1 MRAPNFLLLCA
12 LSGLLHAFGTFAQRR
27 GGGHSDSDSDS
38 SSNSNSNNDEDSSDS
53 SSPSSSGPYCDTPIN
68 PPPNIE
74 VNLIPDNGDNRNYRG
89 VSNYDGSF
97 FYGEAWLGYE
107 ILETTGI
114 DTCNSSAE
122 NPIRLLGYA
131 WMGPQSEEPAGPT
144 NPYIIG
150 FQAWESKEAVEDIN
164 TSYDYVMWD
173 PNEKWCPEEPDLF
186 LVRTTHSW
194 RGSASEPGGELPI
207 VAADV
212 IDMEFAADEQNP
224 TAVSF
229 NGTMPDVITPEP
241 RNEGFPFRLLGL
253 PGRICTDERV
263 YWIEDN
269 VDRLGLSG
277 SVTNATLDL
286 VLTGR
291 GVAVPY
297 RNNVAHNLTV
307 EFNVTFS
314 GRFDTAN
321 STERPDIRQA
331 EEALITW
338 VGNSGVRGAPPLG
351 WVGSSCFTAL
361 LSLLLVV

>member
-1 MRAPNFLLLCA
+1 MRAPTFLILCA
-12 LSGLLHAFGTFAQRR
+12 LSGLLHTPGAFAQRR
-27 GGGHSDSDSDS
+27 GGGHSNSDSDS
-38 SSNSNSNNDEDSSDS
+38 HSNSNNDEESSSDSSDS
-53 SSPSSSGPYCDTPIN
+53 SSSSSSGPYCDTPIN

-89 VSNYDGSF
+89 ISNYDGSF
-97 FYGEAWLGYE
+97 FYGEAWLGYN

-114 DTCNSSAE
+114 DHCNSSAE

-131 WMGPQSEEPAGPT
+131 WVGPQSEEPAGLT

-150 FQAWESKEAVEDIN
+150 FQAWESKEPVEEID

-173 PNEKWCPEEPDLF
+173 PDEKWCPEEPDLF

-194 RGSASEPGGELPI
+194 RGSAAEPGGDLPI

-212 IDMEFAADEQNP
+212 IDMEFAADEQNSGG
-224 TAVSF
+224 VSF
-229 NGTMPDVITPEP
+229 NGTMPETITPEP
-241 RNEGFPFRLLGL
+241 RYEGFPFRLLGL

-263 YWIEDN
+263 YWFEDN
-269 VDRLGLSG
+269 IGRLGLSG

-291 GVAVPY
+291 GIAVPY
-297 RNNVAHNLTV
+297 RNNVPHNLTV

-321 STERPDIRQA
+321 STERPDIRQT
-331 EEALITW
+331 EESLITW
-338 VGNSGVRGAPPLG
+338 VPNSGVAVAPLG
-351 WVGSSCFTAL
+351 WVGCFISL
-361 LSLLLVV
+361 LTLLLVI

>member
-1 MRAPNFLLLCA
+1 MRAPPLLALCA
-12 LSGLLHAFGTFAQRR
+12 LSALLHTPGAAAQRR
-27 GGGHSDSDSDS
+27 GGSHSDSDSDS
-38 SSNSNSNNDEDSSDS
+38 SSNSNSNSNDEGSSD
-53 SSPSSSGPYCDTPIN
+53 
-68 PPPNIE
+68 NIE
-74 VNLIPDNGDNRNYRG
+74 TKLIPDNGDNRNYRG
-89 VSNYDGSF
+89 VANYDGSF
-97 FYGEAWLGYE
+97 FYGKAWLGYE
-107 ILETTGI
+107 ILDTTGM
-114 DTCNSSAE
+114 DSCNSSAE

-131 WMGPQSEEPAGPT
+131 WMGPQSEAPAGPT

-150 FQAWESKEAVEDIN
+150 FQAWEATEPVEEID

-173 PNEKWCPEEPDLF
+173 PDEKWCPEEPDLF

-194 RGSASEPGGELPI
+194 RGSDADSDGELPI

-212 IDMEFAADEQNP
+212 IDMDFVADEDNSG
-224 TAVSF
+224 TVSF
-229 NGTMPDVITPEP
+229 NGTMPDTITPEP

-263 YWIEDN
+263 YWFMDN
-269 VDRLGLSG
+269 VERLGLRG

-291 GVAVPY
+291 GTAVPY

-321 STERPDIRQA
+321 STERPNILET
-331 EEALITW
+331 EESLITW
-338 VGNSGVRGAPPLG
+338 VPNSGICVAPLG
-351 WVGSSCFTAL
+351 WIGAFIWLGA
-361 LSLLLVV
+361 LLVVI